1 VGAVPSAASRHDER
15 SQRLRAW
22 GAVQGARA
30 SAALDELVRRA
41 REVGRFSFAWISIY
55 DGAREYVRAASG
67 VPLAALPGE
76 ASFAAAACASG
87 AVVEV
92 EDASASEWS
101 SHPWVAGGPRLRFV
115 AVVPLTCPDGLVVG
129 TFTVA
134 DREVRTLKAAERSAI
149 ANLATLALARLE
161 AGDAAGEKKAPVRH
175 DATGTSAQGADIDGA
190 LLDGVL
196 DTLSSAFFLV
206 DAAGR
211 LVRWN
216 ASLAAAIGYA
226 PGEMEGVHCA
236 DFVSLRDRA
245 AVASALREVL
255 EQEREISLEVEIV
268 DRAGNVRPYAV
279 SGKPLH
285 HAGHPY
291 MVGVASDITLRK
303 RAERQ
308 MARAKERLDLALSGS
323 RLALWDWDLA
333 ADRVYF
339 NESWSAMLGG
349 EPREST
355 FAGVDVRGW
364 VHASDREVFAVAM
377 GNAVKGVSD
386 GFDCE
391 YRVADAHGDWIW
403 IHARGKVTQRDAEG
417 HATRMTG
424 TSTNVTQR
432 KEAEERADFLA
443 TRDPLTKLPNRMLL
457 HDRLEQALLTAARNR
472 VGFAFMF
479 IDLDRFKTINDSL
492 GHDVGDELLKGVAAR
507 LTACVRA
514 TDTVARLGGD
524 EFAVILENLGADD
537 DEGAQHVAQ
546 KMIEAMG
553 SPLVIGGQ
561 PLATSCSIGISLYP
575 ADGRD
580 SATLMKN
587 ADVAMYYAKEK
598 GRNNFQFFS
607 AGMNA
612 RAQERLSVESYL
624 RLALRRNEL
633 LLHFQPR
640 MRLAERTLV
649 GVEALVRWQH
659 PRRGLLPPAKF
670 IEVAEDSGLIVP
682 IGEWALAEACRQVG
696 EWRLRTGSRVRLAVN
711 ISAGQLRDGERLL
724 RAVTAAIAQ
733 PGMDASGLELEIT
746 ESHLMQD
753 IEEKA
758 KLFDRIGELGVRI
771 AIDDFGTGYSSL
783 SYLKKLPVDAIKI
796 DSSFVRD
803 IEEDPNDEAIIR
815 AILAMAHSLKLSVV
829 AEGVERPAQYL
840 ALKALGCD
848 EYQGFFE
855 SPPLSAEEFERRYAG
870 AAQVQ
875 P

>member
-1 VGAVPSAASRHDER
+1 VSALSPSALALGEQR
-15 SQRLRAW
+15 SELLRSW
-22 GAVQGARA
+22 GVLQGARA

-41 REVGRFSFAWISIY
+41 REVGRFPFAWISVF
-55 DGAREYVRAASG
+55 DAEREHVRAASG
-67 VPLAALPGE
+67 LPLTVLPREG
-76 ASFAAAACASG
+76 SFAF
-87 AVVEV
+87 AVG
-92 EDASASEWS
+92 ASAAPLLLDDAREGEWS
-101 SHPWVAGGPRLRFV
+101 PHPWVAGAPHMRFV
-115 AVVPLTCPDGLVVG
+115 ACMPLRCPDGLVVG
-129 TFTVA
+129 TFGVG
-134 DREVRTLKAAERSAI
+134 DREPRVLKSAERTALE
-149 ANLATLALARLE
+149 NLATLALARLQ
-161 AGDAAGEKKAPVRH
+161 AGDLPPRSDPRAPARPLAS
-175 DATGTSAQGADIDGA
+175 DALEAERRF
-190 LLDGVL
+190 LDAVL
-196 DTLSSAFFLV
+196 DTLDSPFFLV
-206 DAAGR
+206 DAEGR
-211 LVRWN
+211 LARWN
-216 ASLAAAIGYA
+216 SSLAAAIGYDA
-226 PGEMEGVHCA
+226 AELAHMHCT
-236 DFVSLRDRA
+236 DLVSPRDRA
-245 AVASALREVL
+245 AVAEALREVI
-255 EQEREISLEVEIV
+255 EGGRETSLEAEVV
-268 DRAGNVRPYAV
+268 DRAGNVRPYAIT
-279 SGKPLH
+279 GKPLRH
-285 HAGHPY
+285 EERTY
-291 MVGVASDITLRK
+291 MAGVASDITLRK

-323 RLALWDWDLA
+323 RLALWDWDLV
-333 ADRVYF
+333 ADRAYF

-355 FAGVDVRGW
+355 YPGAQVRGW
-364 VHASDREVFAVAM
+364 VNHADLEVFEAAM
-377 GNAVKGVSD
+377 GNAAKGVSD

-391 YRVADAHGDWIW
+391 YRVADARGDWIW
-403 IHARGKVTQRDAEG
+403 IHSRGKVTQRDAEG
-417 HATRMTG
+417 RAMRMTG
-424 TSTNVTQR
+424 TSTNVTKR
-432 KEAEERADFLA
+432 KQAEERADFLA
-443 TRDPLTKLPNRMLL
+443 TRDPLTHLPNRMLL
-457 HDRLEQALLTAARNR
+457 HDRLEQALLSAARNR

-537 DEGAQHVAQ
+537 DEGAQHVAH
-546 KMIEAMG
+546 KMIEAMA
-553 SPLVIGGQ
+553 SPLVIAGQ
-561 PLATSCSIGISLYP
+561 PLATSCSIGISVYP

-607 AGMNA
+607 SGMNA

-633 LLHFQPR
+633 VLHYQPR
-640 MRLAERTLV
+640 MRLATRTLV

-659 PRRGLLPPAKF
+659 PRRGLLPPSRF

-682 IGEWALAEACRQVG
+682 IGEWALAEACRQLG
-696 EWRLRTGSRVRLAVN
+696 AWRGRFDPKLRLAVN

-724 RAVTAAIAQ
+724 ASVARALAQ
-733 PGMDASGLELEIT
+733 PGMVAGALELEIT

-758 KLFDRIGELGVRI
+758 QLFDRLAALGVRI

-803 IEEDPNDEAIIR
+803 IEADPNDESIIR
-815 AILAMAHSLKLSVV
+815 AILAMAHSLKLAVV
-829 AEGVERPAQYL
+829 AEGVERPGQFL

-848 EYQGFFE
+848 EYQGYFE
-855 SPPLSAEEFERRYAG
+855 SPPMSAGEFERRYGSAAAG
-870 AAQVQ
+870 G
-875 P
+875 